1 MFIIPPYLKKGDTIG
16 ITCPAGYMP
25 IEKAQACINTL
36 QQWGYKVKTGKTL
49 GGESPNYF
57 SGTDDERLND
67 LQEMLDDK
75 NIQAVLC
82 GRGGYGVSRIIDDI
96 DFSSFKK
103 KPKWLIG
110 FSDITVLHAHIHN
123 RYKIATLHA
132 PMAGAFNDGG
142 AESIYIQSLKNAL
155 QGKKANYTVVANA
168 PNRKGAAEGILIG
181 GNLALLAHITGSSS
195 EPDTKNK
202 LLFIEDVGEYTYNVD
217 RMLLQLKRAGKLKS
231 LAGLIVGGFTNMKD
245 TERPFGKPVYEAI
258 FDCVREYDY
267 PVCMGFPVS
276 HGKENYALKCGVA
289 HRLAVNEKK
298 VTLKE
303 K

>member
-25 IEKAQACINTL
+25 AEKAQACINTL

-49 GGESPNYF
+49 GGESRNYF
-57 SGTDDERLND
+57 SGTDKERLDD

-110 FSDITVLHAHIHN
+110 FSDITVLHAHIHT

-132 PMAGAFNDGG
+132 PMAGAFNDG
-142 AESIYIQSLKNAL
+142 ADSIYIQSLKNAL
-155 QGKKANYTVVANA
+155 QGKKASYTVSANA
-168 PNRKGAAEGILIG
+168 VPNRKGTAEGVLIG
-181 GNLALLAHITGSSS
+181 GNLALLAHVTGSAS

-217 RMLLQLKRAGKLKS
+217 RMLIQLKRAGKLKS
-231 LAGLIVGGFTNMKD
+231 LAGLIVGGFTDMKD

-267 PVCMGFPVS
+267 PVCMHFPIS

-289 HRLAVNEKK
+289 HRLTVNNNK

-303 K
+303 M